1 MEHDKKQTVYTISV
15 LVIACMVSE
24 WFGVWM
30 DGAHPSLRTL
40 HILVKTIELSTAPI
54 ITVLCSDLMTPLK
67 HKKLIYTL
75 ISVHAGL
82 EVLSAFFGFIFSVD
96 AQNVYHHET
105 FFWVYVLAYAS
116 GVLLFIGQLLSESSH
131 HYGLYRALVI
141 ILPVFFFCGLF
152 LQYGAEVRIMWAC
165 SAVDV
170 LMVYILYSEL
180 TQKIDTLTHLLN
192 RRSYE
197 SRLASLRG
205 HAVIYYFDVDEF
217 KSVND
222 TFGHGVGD
230 AVLAEVGSTI
240 YAVFS
245 KVGYCYRIGG
255 DEFCVIAQISD
266 TAAEKY
272 LSEFLRELTAAERKA
287 FNKAPFNLTEYKK
300 ALEIG
305 DVEGEAGFTTIE
317 RTGIRPSLDVNGI
330 WGGYI
335 EEGTKTVIPSKASAK
350 ISMRLVP
357 GQDFKKIAKLFEKHF
372 KAIAPKSVKVKVKFL
387 HGGMPYVAP
396 TDMPAYKAAEKA
408 IADTFGKKP
417 LPFYSGG
424 SIPIIS
430 GFENILGIKSLLIG
444 FGLAEDAI
452 HSPNES
458 YGLDQFYKGVETIPL
473 FYKYFAEK

>member
-1 MEHDKKQTVYTISV
+1 MSDFYSATIFLSVFIMIIMDMLVSGNDLMEHDKKQTVYTISV

-67 HKKLIYTL
+67 HKKLIYSL
-75 ISVHAGL
+75 
-82 EVLSAFFGFIFSVD
+82 
-96 AQNVYHHET
+96 
-105 FFWVYVLAYAS
+105 S

-152 LQYGAEVRIMWAC
+152 LQYGAGVRIMWAC

-205 HAVIYYFDVDEF
+205 HAVIYYLDVDEF

-266 TAAEKY
+266 MEAESY
-272 LSEFLRELTAAERKA
+272 LSEFFHTLEARRKQNEHLPHVSVGYACYHPERSSVEDVIKRADRMMYHYKRKLKSEALT
-287 FNKAPFNLTEYKK
+287 N
-300 ALEIG
+300 
-305 DVEGEAGFTTIE
+305 D
-317 RTGIRPSLDVNGI
+317 D
-330 WGGYI
+330 
-335 EEGTKTVIPSKASAK
+335 TV
-350 ISMRLVP
+350 
-357 GQDFKKIAKLFEKHF
+357 
-372 KAIAPKSVKVKVKFL
+372 KS
-387 HGGMPYVAP
+387 
-396 TDMPAYKAAEKA
+396 
-408 IADTFGKKP
+408 
-417 LPFYSGG
+417 
-424 SIPIIS
+424 
-430 GFENILGIKSLLIG
+430 
-444 FGLAEDAI
+444 
-452 HSPNES
+452 
-458 YGLDQFYKGVETIPL
+458 
-473 FYKYFAEK
+473 

>member
-1 MEHDKKQTVYTISV
+1 M
-15 LVIACMVSE
+15 IACMVSE

-30 DGAHPSLRTL
+30 DGADPSLRTL

-75 ISVHAGL
+75 IGVHAGL

-105 FFWVYVLAYAS
+105 FYWAYVLTYVS

-141 ILPVFFFCGLF
+141 VLPVFFFCGLF
-152 LQYGAEVRIMWAC
+152 LQYGAGVRIMWAC

-170 LMVYILYSEL
+170 LMIYILYSEL
-180 TQKIDTLTHLLN
+180 TQKIDALTHLLN

-255 DEFCVIAQISD
+255 DEFCVLLRDGDREHACARDFVRRLDERRKELDFLPTVSFGSAEIS
-266 TAAEKY
+266 
-272 LSEFLRELTAAERKA
+272 SENVVTVKDRADHNMYRYKKERKA
-287 FNKAPFNLTEYKK
+287 HRMS
-300 ALEIG
+300 G
-305 DVEGEAGFTTIE
+305 DAGEE
-317 RTGIRPSLDVNGI
+317 
-330 WGGYI
+330 
-335 EEGTKTVIPSKASAK
+335 
-350 ISMRLVP
+350 
-357 GQDFKKIAKLFEKHF
+357 
-372 KAIAPKSVKVKVKFL
+372 
-387 HGGMPYVAP
+387 
-396 TDMPAYKAAEKA
+396 
-408 IADTFGKKP
+408 
-417 LPFYSGG
+417 
-424 SIPIIS
+424 
-430 GFENILGIKSLLIG
+430 
-444 FGLAEDAI
+444 
-452 HSPNES
+452 
-458 YGLDQFYKGVETIPL
+458 
-473 FYKYFAEK
+473 

>member
-1 MEHDKKQTVYTISV
+1 MSDFYSATIFLSVFIMIIMDMLVSGNDLMEHDKKQTVYTISV

-30 DGAHPSLRTL
+30 DGADPSLRTL

-67 HKKLIYTL
+67 HKKLIYSL
-75 ISVHAGL
+75 
-82 EVLSAFFGFIFSVD
+82 
-96 AQNVYHHET
+96 
-105 FFWVYVLAYAS
+105 S

-205 HAVIYYFDVDEF
+205 HAVIYYLDVDEF

-272 LSEFLRELTAAERKA
+272 LSEFLRELTTRRVKNEHLPHVSVGYAC
-287 FNKAPFNLTEYKK
+287 FNP
-300 ALEIG
+300 ALG
-305 DVEGEAGFTTIE
+305 
-317 RTGIRPSLDVNGI
+317 
-330 WGGYI
+330 
-335 EEGTKTVIPSKASAK
+335 
-350 ISMRLVP
+350 
-357 GQDFKKIAKLFEKHF
+357 
-372 KAIAPKSVKVKVKFL
+372 SV
-387 HGGMPYVAP
+387 
-396 TDMPAYKAAEKA
+396 
-408 IADTFGKKP
+408 
-417 LPFYSGG
+417 
-424 SIPIIS
+424 
-430 GFENILGIKSLLIG
+430 
-444 FGLAEDAI
+444 EDAI
-452 HSPNES
+452 KRADRMMYH
-458 YGLDQFYKGVETIPL
+458 YKRKLKSEALTNDDTV
-473 FYKYFAEK
+473 KS

>member
-1 MEHDKKQTVYTISV
+1 MSDFYSATIFLSVFIMIIMDMLVSGNDLMEHDKKQTVYTISV

-75 ISVHAGL
+75 IGVHAGL

-105 FFWVYVLAYAS
+105 FYWVYVLAYAS

-152 LQYGAEVRIMWAC
+152 LHYGAGVRIMWAC

-197 SRLASLRG
+197 SRLALLRG

-255 DEFCVIAQISD
+255 DEFCVILTRRNAQYNTMTEIFQHLMD
-266 TAAEKY
+266 AA
-272 LSEFLRELTAAERKA
+272 RAENPVLPMVSVGCSH
-287 FNKAPFNLTEYKK
+287 FNPSTDDLADSLARADARMYQNK
-300 ALEIG
+300 
-305 DVEGEAGFTTIE
+305 EAH
-317 RTGIRPSLDVNGI
+317 R
-330 WGGYI
+330 
-335 EEGTKTVIPSKASAK
+335 
-350 ISMRLVP
+350 
-357 GQDFKKIAKLFEKHF
+357 
-372 KAIAPKSVKVKVKFL
+372 
-387 HGGMPYVAP
+387 
-396 TDMPAYKAAEKA
+396 
-408 IADTFGKKP
+408 
-417 LPFYSGG
+417 
-424 SIPIIS
+424 
-430 GFENILGIKSLLIG
+430 
-444 FGLAEDAI
+444 
-452 HSPNES
+452 
-458 YGLDQFYKGVETIPL
+458 
-473 FYKYFAEK
+473 

>member
-1 MEHDKKQTVYTISV
+1 MSDFYSTIIFLSVFIMIIMDMLVSGNELMEHDKKQMVYTISV
-15 LVIACMVSE
+15 LVTASMVSE

-30 DGAHPSLRTL
+30 DGADPSLRTL

-75 ISVHAGL
+75 IGVHAGL

-105 FFWVYVLAYAS
+105 FYWVYVLAYVS
-116 GVLLFIGQLLSESSH
+116 GVLLFIGQLPSESSH

-141 ILPVFFFCGLF
+141 VLPFFFFCGLF
-152 LQYGAEVRIMWAC
+152 LQYGAGVRIMWAC

-197 SRLASLRG
+197 SRPASLRG

-230 AVLAEVGSTI
+230 AVLAEVG
-240 YAVFS
+240 
-245 KVGYCYRIGG
+245 YCYRIGG

-272 LSEFLRELTAAERKA
+272 LSEFLRELTARRVKKEHLPHVSVGYAC
-287 FNKAPFNLTEYKK
+287 FNPVL
-300 ALEIG
+300 G
-305 DVEGEAGFTTIE
+305 
-317 RTGIRPSLDVNGI
+317 
-330 WGGYI
+330 
-335 EEGTKTVIPSKASAK
+335 
-350 ISMRLVP
+350 
-357 GQDFKKIAKLFEKHF
+357 
-372 KAIAPKSVKVKVKFL
+372 SV
-387 HGGMPYVAP
+387 
-396 TDMPAYKAAEKA
+396 
-408 IADTFGKKP
+408 
-417 LPFYSGG
+417 
-424 SIPIIS
+424 
-430 GFENILGIKSLLIG
+430 
-444 FGLAEDAI
+444 EDAI
-452 HSPNES
+452 KRADRMMYH
-458 YGLDQFYKGVETIPL
+458 YKRKRKSEALTNDDTV
-473 FYKYFAEK
+473 KS

>member
-1 MEHDKKQTVYTISV
+1 MFDFYSATIFLSVFIMIIMDMLVSGNDLMEHDKKQTVYTISV

-30 DGAHPSLRTL
+30 DGADPSLRTL

-67 HKKLIYTL
+67 HKKLIYSL
-75 ISVHAGL
+75 IGVHAGL

-105 FFWVYVLAYAS
+105 FYWVYVLAYAS

-152 LQYGAEVRIMWAC
+152 LQYGAGVRIMWAC

-192 RRSYE
+192 RRSY
-197 SRLASLRG
+197 
-205 HAVIYYFDVDEF
+205 DVF
-217 KSVND
+217 P
-222 TFGHGVGD
+222 
-230 AVLAEVGSTI
+230 
-240 YAVFS
+240 

-272 LSEFLRELTAAERKA
+272 LSEFLRKLTARRVKNEHLPHVSVGYAC
-287 FNKAPFNLTEYKK
+287 FNPVL
-300 ALEIG
+300 G
-305 DVEGEAGFTTIE
+305 
-317 RTGIRPSLDVNGI
+317 
-330 WGGYI
+330 
-335 EEGTKTVIPSKASAK
+335 
-350 ISMRLVP
+350 
-357 GQDFKKIAKLFEKHF
+357 
-372 KAIAPKSVKVKVKFL
+372 SV
-387 HGGMPYVAP
+387 
-396 TDMPAYKAAEKA
+396 
-408 IADTFGKKP
+408 
-417 LPFYSGG
+417 
-424 SIPIIS
+424 
-430 GFENILGIKSLLIG
+430 
-444 FGLAEDAI
+444 EDAI
-452 HSPNES
+452 KRADRMMYH
-458 YGLDQFYKGVETIPL
+458 YKRKRKSEALTNDDTV
-473 FYKYFAEK
+473 KS

>member
-1 MEHDKKQTVYTISV
+1 MSDFYSATIFLSVFIMIIMDMLVSGNDLMEHDKKQTVYTISV
-15 LVIACMVSE
+15 LAIACMVSE

-30 DGAHPSLRTL
+30 DGADPSLRTL

-75 ISVHAGL
+75 IGVHAGL

-105 FFWVYVLAYAS
+105 FYWVYVLAYAS

-152 LQYGAEVRIMWAC
+152 LQYGAGVHIMWAC

-180 TQKIDTLTHLLN
+180 TQKIDTLTRLLN

-240 YAVFS
+240 HAVFS

-272 LSEFLRELTAAERKA
+272 LSEFLRELTAQRVKNEHLPHVSVGYAC
-287 FNKAPFNLTEYKK
+287 FNP
-300 ALEIG
+300 ALG
-305 DVEGEAGFTTIE
+305 
-317 RTGIRPSLDVNGI
+317 
-330 WGGYI
+330 
-335 EEGTKTVIPSKASAK
+335 
-350 ISMRLVP
+350 
-357 GQDFKKIAKLFEKHF
+357 
-372 KAIAPKSVKVKVKFL
+372 SV
-387 HGGMPYVAP
+387 
-396 TDMPAYKAAEKA
+396 
-408 IADTFGKKP
+408 
-417 LPFYSGG
+417 
-424 SIPIIS
+424 
-430 GFENILGIKSLLIG
+430 
-444 FGLAEDAI
+444 EDAI
-452 HSPNES
+452 KRADRMMYH
-458 YGLDQFYKGVETIPL
+458 YKRKSKSEALTNDDTV
-473 FYKYFAEK
+473 KS

>member
-1 MEHDKKQTVYTISV
+1 MSDFYSATIFLSVFIMIIMDMLVSGNDLMEHDKKQTVYTISV

-30 DGAHPSLRTL
+30 DGADPSLRTL

-67 HKKLIYTL
+67 HKKLIYSL
-75 ISVHAGL
+75 IGVHAGL

-105 FFWVYVLAYAS
+105 FYWVYVLAYAS

-131 HYGLYRALVI
+131 HHGLYRALVI
-141 ILPVFFFCGLF
+141 VLPVFFFCGLF
-152 LQYGAEVRIMWAC
+152 LHYGAGVRIMWAC

-205 HAVIYYFDVDEF
+205 HAVIYYLDVDEF

-245 KVGYCYRIGG
+245 
-255 DEFCVIAQISD
+255 
-266 TAAEKY
+266 
-272 LSEFLRELTAAERKA
+272 
-287 FNKAPFNLTEYKK
+287 
-300 ALEIG
+300 
-305 DVEGEAGFTTIE
+305 
-317 RTGIRPSLDVNGI
+317 
-330 WGGYI
+330 
-335 EEGTKTVIPSKASAK
+335 
-350 ISMRLVP
+350 
-357 GQDFKKIAKLFEKHF
+357 
-372 KAIAPKSVKVKVKFL
+372 
-387 HGGMPYVAP
+387 
-396 TDMPAYKAAEKA
+396 
-408 IADTFGKKP
+408 
-417 LPFYSGG
+417 
-424 SIPIIS
+424 
-430 GFENILGIKSLLIG
+430 
-444 FGLAEDAI
+444 
-452 HSPNES
+452 
-458 YGLDQFYKGVETIPL
+458 
-473 FYKYFAEK
+473 

>member
-1 MEHDKKQTVYTISV
+1 MFDFYSATIFLSVFIMIIMDMLVSGNDLMEHDKKQTVYTISV

-30 DGAHPSLRTL
+30 NGADPSLRTL

-75 ISVHAGL
+75 IGVHAGL

-105 FFWVYVLAYAS
+105 FYWVYVLAYAS

-131 HYGLYRALVI
+131 HHGLYRALVI

-152 LQYGAEVRIMWAC
+152 LQYGAGVRIMWAC

-230 AVLAEVGSTI
+230 AVLARGRQHDLRRVLQGRLLLPHRRR
-240 YAVFS
+240 
-245 KVGYCYRIGG
+245 RI
-255 DEFCVIAQISD
+255 
-266 TAAEKY
+266 
-272 LSEFLRELTAAERKA
+272 LRHRA
-287 FNKAPFNLTEYKK
+287 NL
-300 ALEIG
+300 
-305 DVEGEAGFTTIE
+305 
-317 RTGIRPSLDVNGI
+317 R
-330 WGGYI
+330 
-335 EEGTKTVIPSKASAK
+335 
-350 ISMRLVP
+350 
-357 GQDFKKIAKLFEKHF
+357 
-372 KAIAPKSVKVKVKFL
+372 
-387 HGGMPYVAP
+387 HGGGKVSFGIPARADGTASEKRAP
-396 TDMPAYKAAEKA
+396 AARVGRLCVLQSGA
-408 IADTFGKKP
+408 RQRRGCDQTRRPDDVP
-417 LPFYSGG
+417 LQAQAQKRSAH
-424 SIPIIS
+424 
-430 GFENILGIKSLLIG
+430 K
-444 FGLAEDAI
+444 
-452 HSPNES
+452 
-458 YGLDQFYKGVETIPL
+458 
-473 FYKYFAEK
+473 

>member
-1 MEHDKKQTVYTISV
+1 MSDFYSATIFLSVFIMIIMDMLVSGNDLMEHDKKQTVYTISV

-30 DGAHPSLRTL
+30 NGADPSLRTL

-75 ISVHAGL
+75 IGVHAGL

-105 FFWVYVLAYAS
+105 FYWVYVLAYAS

-152 LQYGAEVRIMWAC
+152 LQYGAGVHIMWAC

-180 TQKIDTLTHLLN
+180 TQKIDTLTRLLN

-230 AVLAEVGSTI
+230 AV
-240 YAVFS
+240 
-245 KVGYCYRIGG
+245 
-255 DEFCVIAQISD
+255 
-266 TAAEKY
+266 AEKY
-272 LSEFLRELTAAERKA
+272 LSEFLRELTAQRVKNEHLPHVSVGYAC
-287 FNKAPFNLTEYKK
+287 FNP
-300 ALEIG
+300 ALG
-305 DVEGEAGFTTIE
+305 
-317 RTGIRPSLDVNGI
+317 
-330 WGGYI
+330 
-335 EEGTKTVIPSKASAK
+335 
-350 ISMRLVP
+350 
-357 GQDFKKIAKLFEKHF
+357 
-372 KAIAPKSVKVKVKFL
+372 SV
-387 HGGMPYVAP
+387 
-396 TDMPAYKAAEKA
+396 
-408 IADTFGKKP
+408 
-417 LPFYSGG
+417 
-424 SIPIIS
+424 
-430 GFENILGIKSLLIG
+430 
-444 FGLAEDAI
+444 EDAI
-452 HSPNES
+452 KRADRMMYH
-458 YGLDQFYKGVETIPL
+458 YKRKSKSEALTNDDTV
-473 FYKYFAEK
+473 KS

>member
-1 MEHDKKQTVYTISV
+1 
-15 LVIACMVSE
+15 MVSE

-30 DGAHPSLRTL
+30 DGADPSLRTL

-75 ISVHAGL
+75 IGVHAGL

-105 FFWVYVLAYAS
+105 FYWVYVLAYAS

-152 LQYGAEVRIMWAC
+152 LQYGAGVRIMWAC

-222 TFGHGVGD
+222 TF
-230 AVLAEVGSTI
+230 AMAWATRCLPRSAARSTPCSPRS
-240 YAVFS
+240 A
-245 KVGYCYRIGG
+245 
-255 DEFCVIAQISD
+255 
-266 TAAEKY
+266 TA
-272 LSEFLRELTAAERKA
+272 T
-287 FNKAPFNLTEYKK
+287 
-300 ALEIG
+300 
-305 DVEGEAGFTTIE
+305 
-317 RTGIRPSLDVNGI
+317 
-330 WGGYI
+330 
-335 EEGTKTVIPSKASAK
+335 ASAATN
-350 ISMRLVP
+350 S
-357 GQDFKKIAKLFEKHF
+357 ASSH
-372 KAIAPKSVKVKVKFL
+372 KS
-387 HGGMPYVAP
+387 P
-396 TDMPAYKAAEKA
+396 TRRRK
-408 IADTFGKKP
+408 
-417 LPFYSGG
+417 
-424 SIPIIS
+424 SIFRNS
-430 GFENILGIKSLLIG
+430 CAS
-444 FGLAEDAI
+444 
-452 HSPNES
+452 
-458 YGLDQFYKGVETIPL
+458 
-473 FYKYFAEK
+473 

>member
-1 MEHDKKQTVYTISV
+1 MSDFYSATIFLSVFIMIIMDMLVSGNDLMEHDKKQTVYTISV

-30 DGAHPSLRTL
+30 DGADPSLRTL

-67 HKKLIYTL
+67 HKKLIYSL
-75 ISVHAGL
+75 IGVHAGL

-105 FFWVYVLAYAS
+105 FYWVYVLAYAS

-197 SRLASLRG
+197 SRLALLRG

-230 AVLAEVGSTI
+230 AVLAEVGSTDLRR
-240 YAVFS
+240 VLQ
-245 KVGYCYRIGG
+245 GRLLLPHRRRRI
-255 DEFCVIAQISD
+255 
-266 TAAEKY
+266 
-272 LSEFLRELTAAERKA
+272 LRHRADLR
-287 FNKAPFNLTEYKK
+287 
-300 ALEIG
+300 
-305 DVEGEAGFTTIE
+305 
-317 RTGIRPSLDVNGI
+317 
-330 WGGYI
+330 
-335 EEGTKTVIPSKASAK
+335 
-350 ISMRLVP
+350 
-357 GQDFKKIAKLFEKHF
+357 
-372 KAIAPKSVKVKVKFL
+372 
-387 HGGMPYVAP
+387 HGGGKVSFGIPARADGTASEKRAP
-396 TDMPAYKAAEKA
+396 AARVGRLCVLQSGA
-408 IADTFGKKP
+408 RQRRGCDQTRRPDDVP
-417 LPFYSGG
+417 LQAQAQKRSAH
-424 SIPIIS
+424 
-430 GFENILGIKSLLIG
+430 K
-444 FGLAEDAI
+444 
-452 HSPNES
+452 
-458 YGLDQFYKGVETIPL
+458 
-473 FYKYFAEK
+473 

>member
-1 MEHDKKQTVYTISV
+1 
-15 LVIACMVSE
+15 
-24 WFGVWM
+24 M
-30 DGAHPSLRTL
+30 DGADPSLRTL

-105 FFWVYVLAYAS
+105 FYWVYVLTYVS

-141 ILPVFFFCGLF
+141 VLPVFFFCGLF
-152 LQYGAEVRIMWAC
+152 LQYGAGVRIMWAC

-170 LMVYILYSEL
+170 LMIYILYSEL

-197 SRLASLRG
+197 SRPASLRG

-222 TFGHGVGD
+222 SFGHGVGD
-230 AVLAEVGSTI
+230 AVLAE
-240 YAVFS
+240 
-245 KVGYCYRIGG
+245 VGYCYRIGG

-272 LSEFLRELTAAERKA
+272 LSEFLRELTARRVKNEHLPHVSVGYAC
-287 FNKAPFNLTEYKK
+287 FNPVL
-300 ALEIG
+300 G
-305 DVEGEAGFTTIE
+305 
-317 RTGIRPSLDVNGI
+317 
-330 WGGYI
+330 
-335 EEGTKTVIPSKASAK
+335 
-350 ISMRLVP
+350 
-357 GQDFKKIAKLFEKHF
+357 
-372 KAIAPKSVKVKVKFL
+372 SV
-387 HGGMPYVAP
+387 
-396 TDMPAYKAAEKA
+396 
-408 IADTFGKKP
+408 
-417 LPFYSGG
+417 
-424 SIPIIS
+424 
-430 GFENILGIKSLLIG
+430 
-444 FGLAEDAI
+444 EDAI
-452 HSPNES
+452 KRADRMMSH
-458 YGLDQFYKGVETIPL
+458 YKRKRKSEALTNDDTV
-473 FYKYFAEK
+473 KS